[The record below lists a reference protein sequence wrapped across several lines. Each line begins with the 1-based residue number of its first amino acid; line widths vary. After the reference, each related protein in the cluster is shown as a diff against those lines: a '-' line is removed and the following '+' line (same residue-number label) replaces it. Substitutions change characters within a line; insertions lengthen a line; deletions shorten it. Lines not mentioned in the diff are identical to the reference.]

1 VNVAGATGDPLL
13 AVSGDTGL
21 GFSGAGAEDGETR
34 SDPAPAETMLVG
46 IDQVK
51 AVEKVIMLVVGGV
64 QSDQMWDSLV
74 VVMSAGMELVVE
86 ETQSD
91 QM

>member
-34 SDPAPAETMLVG
+34 SDPAPAETMDVG

-51 AVEKVIMLVVGGV
+51 AVEKVIMLVEGGV
-64 QSDQMWDSLV
+64 QSDQMWVSL
-74 VVMSAGMELVVE
+74 VVMSAGTELVVE